1 MDESWSLMIG
11 VALFVILYWGM
22 RYYMKTLA
30 RKVPFVTLDEANAAM
45 KDKNVLI
52 IDVRTQAE
60 YEAGHIPGAL
70 LIPLNSLPDQ
80 LNQIPK
86 DKKVYIVCRSSHR
99 SVQAVKFLMSQ
110 GFTNVFNVLTGMVGW
125 SGPLERG
132 RR

>member
-11 VALFVILYWGM
+11 VALFVALYWGM
-22 RYYMKTLA
+22 RYYMKSLA
-30 RKVPFVTLDEANAAM
+30 RKVPFVTLDEAKTAIQN
-45 KDKNVLI
+45 DDVLI
-52 IDVRTQAE
+52 IDVRTPTE

-80 LNQIPK
+80 INQIPK

-99 SVQAVKFLMSQ
+99 STQAVKFLISQ